1 MVLLAATLLVRLVG
15 VRSFFLG
22 ARGSSLI
29 LLRGVCVYMVCCCF
43 FLPLTHTNTHI
54 FIHSLRPVVSK
65 SLVHLHCVISCFV
78 SEPTLYVLGSVWWG
92 WLVVVL
98 DKALCRTTLLPFN
111 MFCSL
116 VNVKTIPPS
125 LIERNIFVKLMSS
138 IISIYCCCI

>member
-1 MVLLAATLLVRLVG
+1 MCVVLSAMSEYGADSYIVRLVG
-15 VRSFFLG
+15 VRSFYLG

-78 SEPTLYVLGSVWWG
+78 SEPTLFVCWEVCGGDGWW
-92 WLVVVL
+92 WCWT
-98 DKALCRTTLLPFN
+98 KPF
-111 MFCSL
+111 
-116 VNVKTIPPS
+116 VEQPS
-125 LIERNIFVKLMSS
+125 LHLICFVLL
-138 IISIYCCCI
+138 